1 MSSEYI
7 FNGPVKVE
15 TIGNTD
21 EVVKYKK
28 ALDEILGLLDT
39 YNHMDIDD
47 ISRLES
53 FIRGVLNE

>member
-1 MSSEYI
+1 MSEYI
-7 FNGPVKVE
+7 FNGPVKVSA
-15 TIGNTD
+15 IGNTD

-28 ALDEILGLLDT
+28 ALDEILGILDT

-53 FIRGVLNE
+53 FIREVLND